1 MAFQSMIG
9 DHWRVE
15 PRTVIELARRDAKLS
30 QRRLAELARTQ
41 QSSVSEYESR
51 RKSPTLEV
59 VERLLAAAD
68 ADLAVKRRVHFVY
81 VKDPEL
87 GSFPVPNRLWQVPV
101 PLCFSRVQVFPFM
114 KYADGKEIW
123 DLSDPAERVE
133 FYELVLCRG
142 LDDMLLETVDGA
154 LLVEAW
160 PSMHLP
166 DSVRAAWQP
175 LIDAAK
181 GAASRED
188 PPRDPAGINA
198 KIAAEIGI
206 AWPRRAKARRRRP
219 VRA

>member
-1 MAFQSMIG
+1 MESM
-9 DHWRVE
+9 
-15 PRTVIELARRDAKLS
+15 TVIESARRAAGLS

-59 VERLLAAAD
+59 VERLLDAAD
-68 ADLAVKRRVHFVY
+68 AELALKRRVEFVY
-81 VKDPEL
+81 VEDPVL
-87 GSFPVPNRLWQVPV
+87 AYFAVPNRLWQVPV

-114 KYADGKEIW
+114 GYADGKEIW
-123 DLSDPAERVE
+123 DLSDSRERIE

-142 LDDMLLETVDGA
+142 LDEMLLETVDAA

-160 PSMHLP
+160 PNMHLP

-175 LIDAAK
+175 LIDEAK
-181 GAASRED
+181 GGASRED
-188 PPRDPAGINA
+188 PPLDPAGINA
-198 KIAAEIGI
+198 RMAAEIGI
-206 AWPRRAKARRRRP
+206 AWPRPAGAGGRRQ